1 MSDEGRV
8 RFRVVASEDGLMLRH
23 VLPRRLRGLTAQ
35 AASDLV
41 KAGGVL
47 LGNVRV
53 RVPTVR
59 VAAGERVTVFPA
71 AAAARPLDPDDLQI
85 VRQGADFVIVDK
97 PAGVPV
103 SAGEA
108 ARGTL
113 AAALVARLARGGLQ
127 RPYVGAVQ
135 APPACAAGLC
145 LFTVRGQH
153 TQSFHRLFADAPI
166 AWRARARLAGEVPL
180 ELVCDLAVVTSPS
193 GHVRVASTD
202 HRGGGPTPART
213 HLRRL
218 AVDGDGEHATS
229 HVEVTWSGGP
239 AGQVLAH
246 AAALGHPVLP
256 LALPS
261 EGAEPLAGD
270 PYRDGDADEFGGAH
284 LHVLGLSFTHPRT
297 GDRLDVTVDPP
308 PWARG
313 DDEA

>member
-1 MSDEGRV
+1 MQDEGRV
-8 RFRVVASEDGLMLRH
+8 RFRVVASEDGLMLRQL
-23 VLPRRLRGLTAQ
+23 LPRRLRGLTPQ

-53 RVPTVR
+53 RIPTIR

-71 AAAARPLDPDDLQI
+71 AAAARPLDPEELRV
-85 VRQGADFVIVDK
+85 VRQGVDYVIVDK

-103 SAGEA
+103 SAAEA

-135 APPACAAGLC
+135 AAPTCASGLC
-145 LFTVRGQH
+145 LFTVRGQD

-166 AWRARARLAGEVPL
+166 AWRARARLAGEAPP
-180 ELVCDLAVVTSPS
+180 ELACDLAVVTGPS
-193 GHVRVASTD
+193 GHVRVASD
-202 HRGGGPTPART
+202 DRRGAAAPART

-218 AVDGDGEHATS
+218 AVDGAGEAAAS
-229 HVEVTWSGGP
+229 HVEATWSGGP

-261 EGAEPLAGD
+261 EGAEAPAGD
-270 PYRDGDADEFGGAH
+270 PYREADDDLCGCH
-284 LHVLGLSFTHPRT
+284 LHVLALSFTHPRT
-297 GDRLDVTVDPP
+297 GEAIDVSLDPP
-308 PWARG
+308 AWARAAQ
-313 DDEA
+313 DA